1 MTSALQNWE
10 PLAARIMS
18 AIAEACQQVYA
29 DRLISLVVFGS
40 VARGV
45 WKANSDIDLLLV
57 LSNLPAGRF
66 NQIRE
71 FEPVES
77 LLQDRIE
84 ECRSAGWNVDL
95 SPVFKTPAHVLHG
108 SPLFLD
114 MTQESLI
121 LIDRNDLVKDRL
133 VLMQKRME
141 ALKSKRVWHGHD
153 AWTWILKPDFH
164 VGEAIIL

>member
-1 MTSALQNWE
+1 MLRYRR
-10 PLAARIMS
+10 LLRI
-18 AIAEACQQVYA
+18 
-29 DRLISLVVFGS
+29 
-40 VARGV
+40 
-45 WKANSDIDLLLV
+45 
-57 LSNLPAGRF
+57 
-66 NQIRE
+66 
-71 FEPVES
+71 EPVN
-77 LLQDRIE
+77 L
-84 ECRSAGWNVDL
+84 N
-95 SPVFKTPAHVLHG
+95 HY
-108 SPLFLD
+108 